1 MSVNNTLE
9 NLVNR
14 IERLEE
20 EKAAISGDIRDV
32 YAEAKGQGFDTKIL
46 RKVVAILKKDRKER
60 EIEEMM
66 IDTYLVSL
74 GQLPDGEKE
83 LLKGALGKD

>member
-32 YAEAKGQGFDTKIL
+32 YAEAKGQGFDPKIL
-46 RKVVAILKKDRKER
+46 RKVVAILKKDKKER
-60 EIEEMM
+60 EMEEMM
-66 IDTYLVSL
+66 IDTYLNSL
-74 GQLPDGEKE
+74 GHLADSLADAGNRK
-83 LLKGALGKD
+83 

>member
-1 MSVNNTLE
+1 MTTNNTLE

-14 IERLEE
+14 IECLEE

-32 YAEAKGQGFDTKIL
+32 YAEAKGQGFDPKIL
-46 RKVVAILKKDRKER
+46 RKVIAILKRDKKER

-66 IDTYLVSL
+66 IDTYLNSL
-74 GQLPDGEKE
+74 GQLPDG
-83 LLKGALGKD
+83 GAK

>member
-32 YAEAKGQGFDTKIL
+32 YAEAKGQGFDPKIL
-46 RKVVAILKKDRKER
+46 RKVVAILKKDKKER
-60 EIEEMM
+60 EMEEMM
-66 IDTYLVSL
+66 IDTYLNSL
-74 GQLPDGEKE
+74 GHLADSLADVGNRK
-83 LLKGALGKD
+83 

>member
-1 MSVNNTLE
+1 MTTNNTLE

-66 IDTYLVSL
+66 IDTYLNSL
-74 GQLPDGEKE
+74 SQLPDG
-83 LLKGALGKD
+83 GAK

>member
-1 MSVNNTLE
+1 MSANNILQ
-9 NLVNR
+9 NLVER

-74 GQLPDGEKE
+74 GQLPDDGEKQ
-83 LLKGALGKD
+83 

>member
-1 MSVNNTLE
+1 MTTNNTLE

-32 YAEAKGQGFDTKIL
+32 YAEAKGQGFDPKIL
-46 RKVVAILKKDRKER
+46 RKVVAILKKDKKER
-60 EIEEMM
+60 EMEEMM
-66 IDTYLVSL
+66 IDTYLNSL
-74 GQLPDGEKE
+74 GQLADSLADVG
-83 LLKGALGKD
+83 GKK

>member
-32 YAEAKGQGFDTKIL
+32 YAEAKGQGFDPKIL
-46 RKVVAILKKDRKER
+46 RKVVAILKKDKKER
-60 EIEEMM
+60 EMEEIM

-74 GQLPDGEKE
+74 GQLPDGETK
-83 LLKGALGKD
+83 

>member
-1 MSVNNTLE
+1 MSANNILQ
-9 NLVNR
+9 NLVER

-74 GQLPDGEKE
+74 GQLPDDGGVK
-83 LLKGALGKD
+83 

>member
-9 NLVNR
+9 NLVER

-83 LLKGALGKD
+83 LLKGAFGKD